1 MKKSISHFGC
11 ILYILMA
18 NVLYAQPLGKET
30 GQKPEVVASS
40 RNLIMAYQART
51 VSWWDSGNGF
61 ICKYSVNNR
70 NYMARYDTRGNY
82 VETLIQKEWDDRVS
96 PSLQSSVQRS
106 QYKSQKITSY
116 WEVMEPQKKGY
127 YLEFNSVGNR
137 LVSVWADDQGNFS
150 MVPGSSPKH

>member
-18 NVLYAQPLGKET
+18 NVMYAQPQDKET
-30 GQKPEVVASS
+30 DQKLEIEAST
-40 RNLIMAYQART
+40 RNLILAYQART

-61 ICKYSVNNR
+61 ICKYSVNDR

-82 VETLIQKEWDDRVS
+82 VETLIQKEWDERVS
-96 PSLQSSVQRS
+96 PLLQSSFQQS
-106 QYKSQKITSY
+106 QYKSQKVTSY

-127 YLEFNSVGNR
+127 YLEF
-137 LVSVWADDQGNFS
+137 
-150 MVPGSSPKH
+150 SS